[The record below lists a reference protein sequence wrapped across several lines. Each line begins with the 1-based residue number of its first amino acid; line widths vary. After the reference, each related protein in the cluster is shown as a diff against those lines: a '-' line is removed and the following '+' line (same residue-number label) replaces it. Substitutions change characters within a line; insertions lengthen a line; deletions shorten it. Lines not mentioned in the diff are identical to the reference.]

1 MKRERVSNCEWG
13 DSRVKRR
20 TQSRYLTFLPK
31 RFAQTPGTVAVR
43 GKDLMAALRQGVAEA
58 EAGKSI
64 TNLRAGGQRDRIISP
79 ESPANRTVAINVPSH
94 LTGSLE
100 RVNNAPAPS
109 LNGCHAVPDSTA
121 LARSLRRLAGD
132 TTDCPRGADCGGLC
146 RNSHSLQDGHSSG
159 SGLCG
164 AATGE
169 CLSHCRVT
177 PVRAGRR
184 LGLRL
189 RQFDR

>member
-20 TQSRYLTFLPK
+20 TQSRYLTFLPT

-64 TNLRAGGQRDRIISP
+64 TNLRAVGQRDRIITLG
-79 ESPANRTVAINVPSH
+79 SPAKRTPEINVPSH
-94 LTGSLE
+94 LTDSLE
-100 RVNNAPAPS
+100 RANNAPAAL

-121 LARSLRRLAGD
+121 LARSLRRLA
-132 TTDCPRGADCGGLC
+132 
-146 RNSHSLQDGHSSG
+146 
-159 SGLCG
+159 
-164 AATGE
+164 
-169 CLSHCRVT
+169 
-177 PVRAGRR
+177 
-184 LGLRL
+184 
-189 RQFDR
+189 